1 MIVLNLK
8 NYSASF
14 SRCLSLT
21 DAAAKVSHDTGLRII
36 VCPPPTHLSC
46 SASMYKDVFAQHT
59 DAFEQGAHT
68 GFILAEALKSINVKG
83 SLINHSEHRIGTENV
98 GKTVSL
104 MKQHGLET
112 IVCGENATECAELAK
127 FSPDYIAV
135 EPPELIGSGI
145 SVSTAKPE
153 VITSTVEA
161 VKAANSAVRVLC
173 GAGVSTKEDVKK
185 SLELGAK
192 GVLLASA
199 YVKAKDPVKFLQEFA
214 GAFHP

>member
-14 SRCLSLT
+14 SRCLALT
-21 DAAAKVSHDTGLRII
+21 DAAAKVSHESGVRII

-46 SASMYKDVFAQHT
+46 SASMHKDVFAQHT

-68 GFILAEALKSINVKG
+68 GYIIPEALKSINVKG
-83 SLINHSEHRIGTENV
+83 SLVNHSEHRIGTENV
-98 GKTVSL
+98 GKTISL
-104 MKQHGLET
+104 LKAQGLES
-112 IVCGENATECAELAK
+112 IVCGENAHECAGLAK
-127 FSPDYIAV
+127 FGPDWIAV

-145 SVSTAKPE
+145 SVSKAKPE

-161 VKAANSAVRVLC
+161 VRASNPAVKVLC

-199 YVKAKDPVKFLQEFA
+199 YVKAKDPVRFLQEFA
-214 GAFHP
+214 SAF

>member
-1 MIVLNLK
+1 
-8 NYSASF
+8 
-14 SRCLSLT
+14 
-21 DAAAKVSHDTGLRII
+21 
-36 VCPPPTHLSC
+36 
-46 SASMYKDVFAQHT
+46 MYKDVFAQHT